1 MDAEYRMRLQNL
13 SFMRKRTALKNNI
26 KRSYERMQ
34 RERENYIAACDQ
46 CDIYQARIIETLHDA
61 PDMHGNNGN
70 VNKHPES
77 PSAFEYKIDERVM
90 KIIKTQDAE
99 AKKRK
104 LGLVTPK
111 PVIKTKEEEEPY
123 IPWHKQKNKR
133 KILQFTKKIFA
144 KLADR
149 DPSKLEQKT
158 IKDMVDRN
166 NKIIPISLMKK
177 KKSSK
182 KKQNA
187 VDNRKK
193 KKDRK
198 KSVVAIDTKLAN
210 RISKLEE
217 AMSSAVISDSNENK
231 NEIVEDKKKT
241 KEKKKKTKEK
251 KKSTKKNDNDKKDKK
266 KKKKKRDTK
275 WDDVDL
281 KKIMQK
287 EKALK
292 KKLNTPIKK

>member
-1 MDAEYRMRLQNL
+1 MECPPSDGPRNTYR
-13 SFMRKRTALKNNI
+13 SNNV
-26 KRSYERMQ
+26 
-34 RERENYIAACDQ
+34 
-46 CDIYQARIIETLHDA
+46 T
-61 PDMHGNNGN
+61 
-70 VNKHPES
+70 KHPES

-133 KILQFTKKIFA
+133 KILQFTEKIFA

-149 DPSKLEQKT
+149 DPSKLQQKS

-166 NKIIPISLMKK
+166 NKNIPIGPMKK

-182 KKQNA
+182 KKDA
-187 VDNRKK
+187 VDNGKK
-193 KKDRK
+193 KKDRRK
-198 KSVVAIDTKLAN
+198 QSVVVIDTKLAN

-217 AMSSAVISDSNENK
+217 AMSNAVISDSKTSDRFCKLIIFK
-231 NEIVEDKKKT
+231 NPFSIRNILFSICVI
-241 KEKKKKTKEK
+241 
-251 KKSTKKNDNDKKDKK
+251 
-266 KKKKKRDTK
+266 R
-275 WDDVDL
+275 V
-281 KKIMQK
+281 
-287 EKALK
+287 
-292 KKLNTPIKK
+292 